1 VHIGI
6 IGGIGPAATDFYYRN
21 LIKAHALAN
30 KKFDLTIVHA
40 EVSDVIGNI
49 AANTPD
55 KQAKIFIQLAYRLE
69 ASGADV
75 IAISSIA
82 AHFCIAEFIAL
93 SPLPIISIIP
103 TLESELKKRGLKKVG
118 LLGHRI
124 SMETKL
130 FGGISS
136 VDVVIP
142 LGDELDIAHNIYI
155 KMAAEGQVDSIQ
167 RELLF
172 TIDKKLCIEQGA
184 DAVILAGTDLCLAFD
199 GYECGFNV
207 IDSALVHINALCDMS
222 G

>member
-1 VHIGI
+1 MHIGI

-30 KKFDLTIVHA
+30 KKFVLTIVHA

-49 AANTPD
+49 AANTPG

-103 TLESELKKRGLKKVG
+103 TLESELKK
-118 LLGHRI
+118 
-124 SMETKL
+124 E
-130 FGGISS
+130 
-136 VDVVIP
+136 D
-142 LGDELDIAHNIYI
+142 
-155 KMAAEGQVDSIQ
+155 
-167 RELLF
+167 
-172 TIDKKLCIEQGA
+172 
-184 DAVILAGTDLCLAFD
+184 
-199 GYECGFNV
+199 
-207 IDSALVHINALCDMS
+207 
-222 G
+222 